1 MEEKRGSYL
10 TLTDFLREKMA
21 QIDHWFYEEDSF
33 PRFFREENDGS
44 LAASELWEIEEGD
57 FPSWSGKRPSPGLE
71 EIYLVD
77 GRMRIHAR
85 IIVLMKTALL
95 GEVAAGFAW
104 WQKDR
109 GLSLGF
115 SPQNPPKLERVLGAP
130 EGLFSGEMV
139 SRELSLGPG
148 FVFHVW
154 ESARASRYPQ
164 ELEAAQQAIFSAM
177 QVLESKVVK
186 DLLSRSSCIIK
197 DGTLHEGDP
206 EFQAGVGPC
215 GLVKRVEDLHLPHS
229 YLESLFKLERGER
242 TPFFSAY
249 LKKDSPTLR
258 VFCYTRLV
266 ERDDNYP
273 WKGLVRLETLL
284 NKERWTE
291 EKDNLSLFF
300 DGVVSLLPFLTA
312 DFPAKR
318 LPENI
323 FPVIALEEHLGQYF
337 SSPPFVQ
344 GLIRKTLGRKE
355 KDE

>member
-1 MEEKRGSYL
+1 MEEKRGNYL
-10 TLTDFLREKMA
+10 TLANFLRKKMA

-33 PRFFREENDGS
+33 PRFFREENDS
-44 LAASELWEIEEGD
+44 FLTTSELWEIEEKD
-57 FPSWSGKRPSPGLE
+57 FASWPGKRPSPELE
-71 EIYLVD
+71 EVYLVD

-85 IIVLMKTALL
+85 IIVLMKTVLL
-95 GEVAAGFAW
+95 GEVTAGFAR
-104 WQKDR
+104 WQKGK
-109 GLSLGF
+109 GLSMGF

-139 SRELSLGPG
+139 SHELPLGPG
-148 FVFHVW
+148 FVFHIW
-154 ESARASRYPQ
+154 ESARTSRYPQ

-177 QVLESKVVK
+177 QVLEGKVVK
-186 DLLSRSSCIIK
+186 DLLPHSSCIIK

-215 GLVKRVEDLHLPHS
+215 GLVKRVEDLHLPSS
-229 YLESLFKLERGER
+229 YLESLFQLEKGER

-249 LKKDSPTLR
+249 LKKDSLTLR

-284 NKERWTE
+284 NKEKWIE
-291 EKDNLSLFF
+291 EKDSLSLFF
-300 DGVVSLLPFLTA
+300 DGVVSLLPSLTA

-323 FPVIALEEHLGQYF
+323 FPVIALEEHLGQYL

-344 GLIRKTLGRKE
+344 GLIRKILGRE
-355 KDE
+355 ENE